1 MMLRRL
7 NLGCLACLSLGIVL
21 ASQPNSAIAL
31 QAFPNSAQVEEV
43 GPGNQRLELSVGG
56 SRVLRFPYDVPR
68 VQIEETTVGARPVSP
83 NEIMI
88 QGVRAGAASLYVYD
102 PRGQIQ
108 TIEILVANDI
118 RPLTDALESLFPT
131 AQVRIRP
138 LNQSVVVTGQVASVD
153 QAAQIMEVTRDFFPT
168 AMNHLQVDGN
178 HKVLLNAKVF
188 EVSRTKL
195 RQAGVDFT
203 AILGDDLILSNPG
216 GSIDTQ
222 LLLNDSTISGQS
234 SVIGSVGN
242 GENRF
247 AVLLDLLEQ
256 NNMAKI
262 LADTQLVADSGRV
275 ASLLSGGEVP
285 IPISN
290 GLATTIEFREFG
302 TSLDCVPIVQEDGL
316 IRLEILAQVR
326 DVAGDLR
333 DSVTGTPGFRT
344 RNVNTAVTVPAGKTI
359 AIAGIIQNRT
369 DAELRGVPYLM
380 DMPWVGGL
388 FRRTVQTFNEVDLV
402 VVIRPEFVGAVDPC
416 ELPDGPGTS
425 SVQPNDLDLY
435 YRGYIE
441 SPSVNPH
448 QELGPILPFQPHDPV
463 LHQGQPPHESLPP
476 IEPNP
481 ADASSTSRRSS
492 GPNSSD
498 AGRWPSPSSSPFTPP
513 SQPAVVQDPLRP
525 YPRTP

>member
-7 NLGCLACLSLGIVL
+7 DLGCLACLSLWAML
-21 ASQPNSAIAL
+21 ASQPQSAIAL
-31 QAFPNSAQVEEV
+31 QAFPKSAQVEDIA
-43 GPGNQRLELSVGG
+43 PGNQRLELSVGG

-68 VQIEETTVGARPVSP
+68 VQIEEQTVAARPVSP

-108 TIEILVANDI
+108 TIEILVVNDI

-138 LNQSVVVTGQVASVD
+138 LNQSVVVTGQVASVE

-195 RQAGVDFT
+195 RQAGIDFT

-216 GSIDTQ
+216 GTINSQ
-222 LLLNDSTISGQS
+222 ALLTDGTITGQSTI
-234 SVIGSVGN
+234 VGRV
-242 GENRF
+242 GDGGNRF
-247 AVLLDLLEQ
+247 TLLLDLLEQ

-285 IPISN
+285 IPLSN

-344 RNVNTAVTVPAGKTI
+344 RSVNTAVTVPAGKTI

-369 DAELRGVPYLM
+369 DAEIRGVPYLM

-416 ELPDGPGTS
+416 EMPDGPGTFT
-425 SVQPNDLDLY
+425 VQPNDLDLY

-441 SPSVNPH
+441 SPLVNPH
-448 QELGPILPFQPHDPV
+448 QELGPILPFQSYGPI
-463 LHQGQPPHESLPP
+463 LQEGQPLPESLPS

-481 ADASSTSRRSS
+481 AGTSPTSLRS
-492 GPNSSD
+492 GAPNSSD
-498 AGRWPSPSSSPFTPP
+498 AGRWTSPPSSQFPP
-513 SQPAVVQDPLRP
+513 ASQSSIVQDPSRP
-525 YPRTP
+525 YPRSP